1 MIYADMSNENQNNR
15 GNLLRDGKHNV
26 LEEKTKFIKK
36 SYPMPWQVELIDE
49 EIEILRKGLKEDE
62 IRYEAKAK
70 RLAENTSLSES
81 FNKNNRKE

>member
-1 MIYADMSNENQNNR
+1 MSLFLSHFWSDSLGSLQ
-15 GNLLRDGKHNV
+15 
-26 LEEKTKFIKK
+26 FIKK